1 MQNKEENKAE
11 QSQNER
17 SLIAGFPRDIV
28 KRRKILNLPKED
40 SVKNTGFVSID
51 NK

>member
-17 SLIAGFPRDIV
+17 SLIAGFPRDIE
-28 KRRKILNLPKED
+28 KFIEIQNLPEED
-40 SVKNTGFVSID
+40 SVENTGFVSID